1 MKRAIRRAKQA
12 QIRLRLYREYGRREA
27 RRVGYAWNTVTPEE
41 NLREI
46 RHLLRNE
53 GKPFRR
59 CYECG
64 DRYCRCE
71 WCIANKSCRARRE
84 QERLYQEQQ
93 EWFSG
98 IDTAHPITE
107 GELSQVRKAGRR
119 QKSELQLR
127 RDKRHCP
134 VCLASLPK
142 NALTN
147 NPCWTKYTAHC
158 SACYAMPSASHSCPR
173 CGAASVWHNRLAS
186 ACRNCGWHD
195 SRLHAGV

>member
-12 QIRLRLYREYGRREA
+12 QIRQRLYHEYNRRVA
-27 RRVGYAWNTVTPEE
+27 RRIGYDWNTVTPEE
-41 NLREI
+41 SLREI

-93 EWFSG
+93 AWFSG

-119 QKSELQLR
+119 QKSVSQIR
-127 RDKRHCP
+127 RDKGHCP
-134 VCLASLPK
+134 VCLAHLPK
-142 NALTN
+142 NLRRTN
-147 NPCWTKYTAHC
+147 YAARC
-158 SACYAMPSASHSCPR
+158 SACHAMPSASNSCPR
-173 CGAASVWHNRLAS
+173 CGAASVWQNRLAS